1 MHEFKRGNTAENK
14 ELRKINCKNVDDRQM
29 NKSKLKGE
37 RQESK
42 GICIR
47 SGWIHVA
54 KAFKRL
60 LNGGSMEGSFRIFE
74 NEEVHVAK
82 QWGCSFH
89 FYFF

>member
-47 SGWIHVA
+47 SG
-54 KAFKRL
+54 
-60 LNGGSMEGSFRIFE
+60 
-74 NEEVHVAK
+74 
-82 QWGCSFH
+82 
-89 FYFF
+89 

>member
-14 ELRKINCKNVDDRQM
+14 ELRKINCKNVDDGQM

-47 SGWIHVA
+47 SG
-54 KAFKRL
+54 
-60 LNGGSMEGSFRIFE
+60 
-74 NEEVHVAK
+74 
-82 QWGCSFH
+82 
-89 FYFF
+89 